1 MQNSPYVT
9 LSKSAK
15 YRVGVAF
22 QYALARLTGARI
34 LLIDEADIL
43 HGDNQTELINFLL
56 AKIEN
61 FDQVIV
67 FMTAAAPPQMLGV
80 GDPRLQ
86 TWWLDNGKITKY
98 GQA

>member
-1 MQNSPYVT
+1 M
-9 LSKSAK
+9 
-15 YRVGVAF
+15 
-22 QYALARLTGARI
+22 
-34 LLIDEADIL
+34 LIDEADIL